1 MVFLLI
7 AGAVLAWLTHGA
19 RRTVVQAARL
29 EAERLQI
36 VREQANLLMESR
48 IGALGELVAGISHE
62 MNNPLGAIKAN
73 AETWSRAVGR
83 IRDSLRR
90 SAEAGRVDDGA
101 ERILGALEQNS
112 RGTREATERMG
123 STLETLRSFTRL
135 DEAEYKEVNVHEALD
150 STLALIPPETSANV
164 QVVRQYG
171 EVPTIQA
178 YAGRLN
184 QVFLT
189 LLTNAFEAIEDEG
202 TVTITTRSEVGE
214 ISIRIAD
221 TGQGVPSDQL
231 ERIFDVNLE
240 TGNSRVAAGFGM
252 AACHSIVD
260 QHQGRIQ
267 VESSPGSGTSFT
279 IALPIR

>member
-1 MVFLLI
+1 M
-7 AGAVLAWLTHGA
+7 
-19 RRTVVQAARL
+19 
-29 EAERLQI
+29 
-36 VREQANLLMESR
+36 
-48 IGALGELVAGISHE
+48 
-62 MNNPLGAIKAN
+62 
-73 AETWSRAVGR
+73 
-83 IRDSLRR
+83 
-90 SAEAGRVDDGA
+90 
-101 ERILGALEQNS
+101 
-112 RGTREATERMG
+112 
-123 STLETLRSFTRL
+123 
-135 DEAEYKEVNVHEALD
+135 
-150 STLALIPPETSANV
+150 